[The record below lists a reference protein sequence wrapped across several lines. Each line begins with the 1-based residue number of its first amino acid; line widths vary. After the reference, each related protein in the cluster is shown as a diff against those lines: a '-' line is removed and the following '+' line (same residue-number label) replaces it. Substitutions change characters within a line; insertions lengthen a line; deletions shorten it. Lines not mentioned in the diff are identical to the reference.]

1 MAFKPNLRKSEDEA
15 HASGDTG
22 IMALTVRQDTAAAIG
37 GTDADYQP
45 LITDANGRLH
55 VLDANSAGIKTAV
68 EALDNAI
75 SGSEMQVDIVS
86 SAATTA
92 GDVAHDAADSG
103 NPVKVGGKAY
113 NLDGT
118 APGTAVA
125 EGDRANLIT
134 DVYGRLFVEVAHPN
148 SNWAN
153 DNQSSAQTNTALVSA
168 PGAGLSIYI
177 TDIVISN
184 GATAGNV
191 KLVEDTGGT
200 PADLLGPYY
209 FAVNGG
215 MVAKLATPKKLT
227 ANKDL
232 GYTSASVTTHTI
244 SIGYFIAP

>member
-1 MAFKPNLRKSEDEA
+1 MAFKPNLRKSEDQA
-15 HASGDTG
+15 HATGDTG
-22 IMALTVRQDTAAAIG
+22 LMALTVRQDTAAALS

-55 VLDANSAGIKTAV
+55 VLDAS
-68 EALDNAI
+68 
-75 SGSEMQVDIVS
+75 SG
-86 SAATTA
+86 A
-92 GDVAHDAADSG
+92 GDVAHDAVDSG
-103 NPVKVGGKAY
+103 NPIKVGGKAY

-125 EGDRANLIT
+125 ESDRAHFIT
-134 DVYGRLFVEVAHPN
+134 DVYGRQFVEVAHPN

-153 DNQSSAQTNTALVSA
+153 DNQSSAQTNTPLVSA
-168 PGAGLSIYI
+168 PGAGLSIYV
-177 TDIVISN
+177 TDIIISN

-191 KLVEDTGGT
+191 KLVEDTGGS

-215 MVAKLATPKKLT
+215 MVSNLKTPKKLT
-227 ANKDL
+227 ANKNL
-232 GYTSASVTTHTI
+232 GYTSASVSTHTI

>member
-1 MAFKPNLRKSEDEA
+1 MAFKPNLRKSEDDA
-15 HASGDTG
+15 HTSGATG
-22 IMALTVRQDTAAAIG
+22 TMPLTVRQDAAAALG
-37 GTDADYQP
+37 GTDEDYQP
-45 LITDANGRLH
+45 LITDASGRLH
-55 VLDANSAGIKTAV
+55 VNVGNTVTV
-68 EALDNAI
+68 EGT
-75 SGSEMQVDIVS
+75 S
-86 SAATTA
+86 TA
-92 GDVAHDAADSG
+92 GDIAHDAVDSG

-134 DVYGRLFVEVAHPN
+134 DVYGRQFVEVAHPN

-153 DNQSSAQTNTALVSA
+153 ENHSSAQTNNSLISA

-177 TDIVISN
+177 TDIHISN

-209 FAVNGG
+209 FAINGG
-215 MVAKLATPKKLT
+215 MVSNLKTPKKLT

-232 GYTSASVTTHTI
+232 GFTSASVTTHSI